1 MISAIPLL
9 TALAMA
15 IACIAWT
22 TLLLPVNSLPPAG
35 RVLLLVSI
43 LLLLMLPLAD
53 YPGWYYVRG
62 IFGDSA
68 VTALLFYIAVILQQH
83 LSWQLYQANELVLL
97 RWLLLATAILLY
109 PSALGLTQFDSYSLG
124 YSSPVLLAALFI
136 ITLFFWLRKY
146 YFLAVIVTVAVV
158 AFSLQLLESHN
169 LWDYLIDPVFIV
181 MVLLTWLRPPLSGG
195 YTR

>member
-15 IACIAWT
+15 IACIAWA
-22 TLLLPVNSLPPAG
+22 TLLLPVNRLPPAG
-35 RVLLLVSI
+35 RVLVLVI
-43 LLLLMLPLAD
+43 IPLLLMLPLGD
-53 YPGWYYVRG
+53 YPGWYYVRS

-83 LSWQLYQANELVLL
+83 LSWQLYQDNELVLL
-97 RWLLLATAILLY
+97 RRLVLATAILLY

-124 YSSPVLLAALFI
+124 YSNPVLLAVLFI

-181 MVLLTWLRPPLSGG
+181 MVLLTWLRPPLCGA